1 MQEDGFEVLINNCEM
16 IKYILCV
23 RKKMTYL
30 SYQEGNMQIAA
41 AYLKWYLLS
50 DHQKSAE
57 SLQYCLFEGTILFLK
72 WPLVRLC
79 LKPYVEL
86 SAVIHFQMKDH
97 IFIFEC

>member
-1 MQEDGFEVLINNCEM
+1 MGQFGYFPVWLFFFHFLSTTDMQEDGFEVLINNCEM
-16 IKYILCV
+16 IKYILCA

-72 WPLVRLC
+72 
-79 LKPYVEL
+79 
-86 SAVIHFQMKDH
+86 
-97 IFIFEC
+97 